1 MNRNCHS
8 LILAATLG
16 AALCGPA
23 LAAGETESDTSNTVK
38 SCKDGEVW
46 DKREKKCVVP
56 KKGALDDDSIYEA
69 GRDLAYAG
77 RYDQAISVLGLAQD
91 RNDKRI
97 LNFLGYS
104 HRKDGRL
111 EVGIGFY
118 RQAIDIDPAYT
129 LVREYYGEALLT
141 KGDVAGARTQ
151 LAAIELLCGS
161 KACAEYEQLSAGIA
175 AYKTS
180 GKSGFRSYP

>member
-1 MNRNCHS
+1 MSRHFRAF
-8 LILAATLG
+8 ILAATLG
-16 AALCGPA
+16 AALSGPA
-23 LAAGETESDTSNTVK
+23 GAAGETESDTSNTVK
-38 SCKDGEVW
+38 TCKDGEVW
-46 DKREKKCVVP
+46 DKRENKCVVP
-56 KKGALDDDSIYEA
+56 KEGALDDDSLYEA

-77 RYDQAISVLGLAQD
+77 RYGEAISVLSMASD

-97 LNFLGYS
+97 LNFLGYA

-111 EVGIGFY
+111 EVGIGYY
-118 RQAIDIDPAYT
+118 RQAIDIDPTYT

-161 KACAEYEQLSAGIA
+161 QACEEYEQLAAGIA
-175 AYKTS
+175 AFKTS
-180 GKSGFRSYP
+180 GKTRMRTY